1 MPETI
6 ERLPQDDPRIRY
18 GLFTVTE
25 AAVYLGVPPSTFE
38 TWVRGYERRS
48 PGQKPVVGKAIV
60 ASLSVPQGHPSIPFI
75 GLAEGLVLAAFRKAG
90 VPLQRI
96 RPALERLDK
105 EIGLEHALASKRLY
119 TDGAEVLYDFAAGD
133 EEDAMR
139 ELVTVRSGQ
148 RLFVPVVRDYL
159 RRVTYAPDRWASKLL
174 LPGYESARVV
184 VDVERAFGRPIIE
197 SARLPVEEVVDR
209 WLAGDSTAELV
220 RDFGLK
226 QDQVE
231 DVIRAATRVAAA

>member
-1 MPETI
+1 MSA
-6 ERLPQDDPRIRY
+6 DDPRIKY

-25 AAVYLGVPPSTFE
+25 AAVYLGVPPSTFQ

-48 PGQKPVVGKAIV
+48 PGHKPVVGKAIV
-60 ASLSVPQGHPSIPFI
+60 ASVSVPLGHPNIPFI

-96 RPALERLDK
+96 RPALERLDQ

-119 TDGAEVLYDFAAGD
+119 TDGAEVLYDFAAKD
-133 EEDAMR
+133 EEEAIR

-148 RLFVPVVRDYL
+148 RVFIPVIRDYL
-159 RRVTYAPDRWASKLL
+159 RRITYAPDRWARQVV
-174 LPGYESARVV
+174 LPGYEAARVI
-184 VDVERAFGRPIIE
+184 VDVQRAFGRPIIE

-209 WLAGDSTAELV
+209 WLAGDSISELV
-220 RDFGLK
+220 RDFGLT
-226 QDQVE
+226 QDHAE